1 MEKRIG
7 KVPTKKEC
15 YVLFES
21 GSLGNKPKTWS
32 SYKEI
37 LAAGWKGKVT
47 MRSKA
52 GMARKNVRYNVALK
66 DIPHEIEEWKKQ
78 GMKEEHISFNES
90 MPDEHLII
98 QGEIMRNEKGIYL
111 LYSTLKTQMNTAL
124 KEKPEH
130 AIGLKANLLLK
141 ENLWPSSLADVEA
154 LLELYPNSV
163 IEFSAYEI
171 AVGNLPGRNTVIWEV
186 RDF

>member
-1 MEKRIG
+1 MGKEG

-15 YVLFES
+15 YKLFES

-32 SYKEI
+32 SYEEV
-37 LAAGWKGKVT
+37 LADGWKGKVT

-52 GMARKNVRYNVALK
+52 GMARKNVRYCVPLDK
-66 DIPHEIEEWKKQ
+66 IPYEIEEWKKQ
-78 GMKEEHISFNES
+78 GMKEKDISFNET
-90 MPDEHLII
+90 MPDEHIAI
-98 QGEIMRNEKGIYL
+98 QGEIMKSENGIYL

-130 AIGLKANLLLK
+130 AFGLKANILLK

-154 LLELYPNSV
+154 LLDLYPDSV